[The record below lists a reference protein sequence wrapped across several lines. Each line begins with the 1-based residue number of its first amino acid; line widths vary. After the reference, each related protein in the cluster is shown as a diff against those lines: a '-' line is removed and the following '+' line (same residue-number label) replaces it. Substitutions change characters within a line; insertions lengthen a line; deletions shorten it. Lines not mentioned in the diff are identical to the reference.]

1 MNKMILLF
9 EEFLLKAI
17 VITETAISSDLDQG
31 DQLSS
36 FTENRERLFAILEQ
50 ISNQVNW
57 NEVEDDLKNEIN
69 RKVDFLKKLDE
80 KLLVKLQEYRL
91 EVKKEIE
98 QTYRQKENVK
108 GYNLNDTK

>member
-9 EEFLLKAI
+9 DEFLLKAI
-17 VITETAISSDLDQG
+17 VMTESALSSDLDQG
-31 DQLSS
+31 DQLSA
-36 FTENRERLFAILEQ
+36 FTDNRERLFSILEQ
-50 ISNQVNW
+50 ISAQVNW
-57 NEVEDDLKNEIN
+57 NDVEGDQKNEIN
-69 RKVDFLKKLDE
+69 RKIDFLKKLDE

>member
-17 VITETAISSDLDQG
+17 VMTETIIQADFKQG
-31 DQLSS
+31 DELTR
-36 FTENRERLFAILEQ
+36 FTDNRERLFSILGQ
-50 ISNQVNW
+50 ISQKIDW
-57 NEVEDDLKNEIN
+57 SLVEDINKDEIN
-69 RKVDFLKKLDE
+69 RKIDYLKKLDE
-80 KLLVKLQEYRL
+80 KLLVSLQEYKL

-98 QTYRQKENVK
+98 QTFRQKENVK

>member
-17 VITETAISSDLDQG
+17 VMTENIIQADFKQG
-31 DQLSS
+31 DDLTS
-36 FTENRERLFAILEQ
+36 FTDNRERLFSILGQ
-50 ISNQVNW
+50 ISQQIDWPVVDNSQK
-57 NEVEDDLKNEIN
+57 DEIN
-69 RKVDFLKKLDE
+69 RKIDYLKKLDE
-80 KLLVKLQEYRL
+80 KLLVALQEYKI

-98 QTYRQKENVK
+98 QTFWQKENVK